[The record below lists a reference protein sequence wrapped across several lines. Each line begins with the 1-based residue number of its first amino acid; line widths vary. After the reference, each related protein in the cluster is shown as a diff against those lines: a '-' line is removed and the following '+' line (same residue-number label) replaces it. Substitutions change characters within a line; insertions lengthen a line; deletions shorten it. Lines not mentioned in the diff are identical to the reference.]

1 VAGLLCVLLA
11 ILLLRRMPPG
21 DRLRPA
27 LRPALALSV
36 AWLFI
41 WPYQLPWYDAMI
53 ICVLVLYPAT
63 RLDWLVLAR
72 LTVATLANM
81 PGDPNGVPVKA
92 LRAADRMIV
101 HGIAPFVLLVAVAGV
116 VILAA
121 TGHWGVQPERPFK
134 PVTPPVPKRS
144 QREGA

>member
-1 VAGLLCVLLA
+1 
-11 ILLLRRMPPG
+11 
-21 DRLRPA
+21 
-27 LRPALALSV
+27 
-36 AWLFI
+36 
-41 WPYQLPWYDAMI
+41 
-53 ICVLVLYPAT
+53 
-63 RLDWLVLAR
+63 
-72 LTVATLANM
+72 
-81 PGDPNGVPVKA
+81 
-92 LRAADRMIV
+92 MIV